1 MADMDQVAIPEAPEA
16 EKESPDDD
24 QKPIYNK
31 HQVADV
37 VKRERQKALEKGKRM
52 ALEEL
57 QAQQVEAP
65 QQAQQAQQPPQQQPM
80 QQQNQSLGGMPQ
92 VSPEDV
98 KRMIAE
104 HAPQHMQQ
112 HIMQQATQRQADGFV
127 QKMKAAE
134 VKYPGLEA
142 KLEKLDWTHMGPVI
156 KLIDAASN
164 PGDIM
169 KELVDNPMK
178 MGNLL
183 TLAHTQPGMAQD
195 ALSELSNSIAQ
206 NQAALAQDKQA
217 SEPLGLLT
225 PSNVGSDTGVK
236 ASVRDFKNKYRG

>member
-1 MADMDQVAIPEAPEA
+1 MAEMDSNAVQVAPEA
-16 EKESPDDD
+16 VEAVTPDDD

-37 VKRERQKALEKGKRM
+37 VKRERERALEKGKRM

-57 QAQQVEAP
+57 AQ
-65 QQAQQAQQPPQQQPM
+65 QQAQQAPQAPAQPAQQPQQPQQSP
-80 QQQNQSLGGMPQ
+80 SLGGMPQ
-92 VSPEDV
+92 VSQDDIR
-98 KRMIAE
+98 RMIAE
-104 HAPQHMQQ
+104 QAPQYMQQ
-112 HIMQQATQRQADGFV
+112 HLQQQATQRQADGFV

-134 VKYPGLEA
+134 AKYPGLEA

-156 KLIDAASN
+156 RLIDGASN

-183 TLAHTQPGMAQD
+183 TLAHTQPGMAEEAVKD
-195 ALSELSNSIAQ
+195 LSNSIAQ
-206 NQAALAQDKQA
+206 NQAALAQDKEA
-217 SEPLGLLT
+217 SEPLGLIT
-225 PSNVGSDTGVK
+225 PSNVGSDTGGK
-236 ASVRDFKNKYRG
+236 GSIRDFKNKYRG